1 MAQHQETMFD
11 ALPNDDGLVIIGT
24 PRDAPG
30 TQSHSTFRKIDMAS
44 KVGKLISFEWGEI
57 MVMLPRSLYEQ
68 VYIYVTKADHESR
81 AAAVIALLEGGL
93 SCSE

>member
-1 MAQHQETMFD
+1 MKQSIMFD
-11 ALPNDDGLVIIGT
+11 APDDNDGLVIIGIA
-24 PRDAPG
+24 RDAPG

-44 KVGKLISFEWGEI
+44 KTGKLISFEWGEI
-57 MVMLPRSLYEQ
+57 MVMLPRTLYDQ
-68 VYIYVTKADHESR
+68 FYAHVTHADHESR